1 MRISLLPRNFNTV
14 GICLPAIAL
23 AQARRAGDLV
33 SERSELTYAVFLL
46 MRVMARLPDSFFYT
60 QHTVFLF
67 LCLAL

>member
-1 MRISLLPRNFNTV
+1 MRISLLPRNFDKV
-14 GICLPAIAL
+14 GIW
-23 AQARRAGDLV
+23 DLV